1 MTHVSDRR
9 LGHAP
14 ASSQAA
20 RHSCYVVWQSAV
32 RPRIT
37 QSIECTA
44 TGGGGHNVGT
54 HGDQVALAAN
64 NHKGHA
70 HVHFK
75 HTSRQVLQRA
85 RLQRRN
91 QPHWGEDSSFVAQG
105 NSHATLPMHH
115 YQLHRRHV
123 SAWTRPHATGGVA
136 CWRSPG
142 LRVMI
147 WPAACTPQCV
157 HAASLAA
164 RGACPAAWRP
174 AAHPTRGSQHP
185 STAQWR
191 WKHTRDKVRRL
202 NRHETGEGAHTSA
215 SVRLPSFGQPG
226 RALPCPAPAPQS
238 PWEGTPAKARVS
250 TGRHVRGPSAT
261 TGATGRIALHN
272 TWA

>member
-1 MTHVSDRR
+1 MHQQVVKLLVTHAMLCGRAPCG
-9 LGHAP
+9 LGSHKALSAQP
-14 ASSQAA
+14 LEAADTTLARTVIRSHLLQTTTRGTPMFTSSTPPGK
-20 RHSCYVVWQSAV
+20 SSSVPGCSK
-32 RPRIT
+32 RPT
-37 QSIECTA
+37 T
-44 TGGGGHNVGT
+44 
-54 HGDQVALAAN
+54 
-64 NHKGHA
+64 
-70 HVHFK
+70 
-75 HTSRQVLQRA
+75 
-85 RLQRRN
+85 
-91 QPHWGEDSSFVAQG
+91 WGEDSSFVAQG
-105 NSHATLPMHH
+105 DSHATLPTRH